1 MNAKMI
7 NIKLK
12 EESKKLYNSGLVLQD
27 FGNISMKI
35 QDKIIIKASGR
46 PMDSIEAKDFVMV
59 DSFGKSIKSN
69 LRPSSDTPSHIEIY
83 NNFEEIKA
91 VIHTHSPYATAWAQ
105 SGKSIPCLGTTHADH
120 WCVDIPIT
128 RALKSTEIHA
138 NYEAE
143 TGKVIVEKIKHLKV
157 NPLHCPGI
165 LVLNHG
171 PFVWG
176 KNLIETVKNAEILEY
191 LAKIAYMSLIINPN
205 SKKLNKTLWDR
216 HFLRKNGNDA
226 YYGQQSLD

>member
-1 MNAKMI
+1 MNAKII
-7 NIKLK
+7 NSILK
-12 EESKKLYNSGLVLQD
+12 EESKRLCNSGLVLQD
-27 FGNISMKI
+27 FGNFSIKI
-35 QDKIIIKASGR
+35 DDNILIKASGR
-46 PMDSIEAKDFVMV
+46 PMVSIEPKDFVLV
-59 DSFGKSIKSN
+59 DSFGKPIKSN

-83 NNFEEIKA
+83 KNFKE
-91 VIHTHSPYATAWAQ
+91 VRGVVHTHSPYATAWAQ
-105 SGKSIPCLGTTHADH
+105 SGKTIPCFGTTHADH

-128 RALKSTEIHA
+128 RALKKAEIDG

-143 TGKVIVEKIKHLKV
+143 TGKVIVEKIKQLKV

-176 KNLIETVKNAEILEY
+176 KTLIEAVKNAEILEY
-191 LAKIAYMSLIINPN
+191 LAKMAYMALSINPN
-205 SKKLNKTLWDR
+205 SKRLNKKLWDR

-226 YYGQQSLD
+226 YYGQQNLD